1 MQYLLKEVRI
11 RTKPSTTSR
20 DTISLQ
26 KEQAVTNWMTANLE
40 LLAEFQFFSYSYSA
54 VVLTNNLL
62 YNHLFNYLL
71 LLPGASV
78 RAGAPGAS
86 AEHRPSPYAG
96 AIPKLG

>member
-1 MQYLLKEVRI
+1 MLYLLKEGRI

-62 YNHLFNYLL
+62 YNHLFNYL
-71 LLPGASV
+71 PSSRRQRSSGCSRGVSGA
-78 RAGAPGAS
+78 
-86 AEHRPSPYAG
+86 
-96 AIPKLG
+96 

>member
-1 MQYLLKEVRI
+1 MLYLLKEGRI

-54 VVLTNNLL
+54 VVLANNLL

-71 LLPGASV
+71 LLPGTSV
-78 RAGAPGAS
+78 RAGAPEAS
-86 AEHRPSPYAG
+86 AEHRSSPYAG

>member
-1 MQYLLKEVRI
+1 MLYLLKEVRI
-11 RTKPSTTSR
+11 RTQPETTSLG
-20 DTISLQ
+20 TISLQ

-54 VVLTNNLL
+54 VVLANNLL

-71 LLPGASV
+71 LLPGTSV
-78 RAGAPGAS
+78 RAGAPEAS
-86 AEHRPSPYAG
+86 AEHRSSPYAG